1 MQSSYLMQFCA
12 LNCSIWLIAMDSS
25 FLFCRNVFISMSY
38 FCKSS
43 MEITFI
49 TTLKKNKRIKIT
61 EDCLDNSLLRVN
73 KIMQILN
80 TKVLKRK
87 IPNVSYFYVK
97 EMDTQLFLWPSI
109 LSDHY
114 WTLVI
119 RSESFVQSS
128 FSISVLAL
136 PKSWVNYLITWNFRC
151 AYLWHSHFA
160 NLRKF

>member
-1 MQSSYLMQFCA
+1 
-12 LNCSIWLIAMDSS
+12 
-25 FLFCRNVFISMSY
+25 
-38 FCKSS
+38 
-43 MEITFI
+43 
-49 TTLKKNKRIKIT
+49 
-61 EDCLDNSLLRVN
+61 
-73 KIMQILN
+73 MQILN

-136 PKSWVNYLITWNFRC
+136 LHEIFAALICDT
-151 AYLWHSHFA
+151 
-160 NLRKF
+160 